1 MTASLKK
8 SDQVNTLLLTA
19 LTKLLFWKAMSGTKM
34 RWCWRTDLAEFR
46 GLTDRER
53 NGFLLVLEWFEI

>member
-1 MTASLKK
+1 MTASLKQ
-8 SDQVNTLLLTA
+8 SNQVNTLLLTA

-34 RWCWRTDLAEFR
+34 RGCWRTDLAEFR